1 MPLTSGAPLKLK
13 DTADFQRMQDSSNGD
28 LNYLAFRAG
37 EEIASTATS
46 TTRGMLQTTTA
57 SRYVGLYVDTFLDSA
72 VGTYPAQATSQI
84 ALTTLYQNFGSDSSG
99 SLGPD
104 IARRPVLIADSDFG
118 TITVGRPSSIPAGA
132 AGYVTISDVIGDSL
146 TIKIPSSRNNVF
158 DTFCSSSINIADSA
172 VNGTAIA
179 GGNIRLGSSLHEPP
193 KLLAPIV
200 RGVTTGR
207 YEDSDNAYVFNVENV
222 TIGGTAYSSSS
233 ANIEYQA
240 GDYYIYVDNVDQ
252 DIYQLK
258 IKEYNDSDMSV
269 LRDRLTSIL
278 HTNEYPG
285 SFRLASTNPNSNNYD
300 VWESNAFVDTRTSGN
315 INYSLFLK
323 TSDSAGARPDQVLPF
338 AIKRANGDSGTYQGL
353 QLMDSDQVGE
363 NFALEVLNVMGGT
376 NDGDYDANIG
386 QYLLLS
392 NTSGEPNGLGYSGT
406 WAARGVAS
414 NTKHT
419 VSTANY
425 TRSRESNFSSAYA
438 TDYTG
443 TFTRNRVST
452 FTRTRSSSFTADST
466 TTDVE
471 SRTSTFVLGFLGNY
485 LNEFTRNVD
494 TSSESPFTRQTNY
507 GSDTFTTEYVGPNF
521 QSVYV
526 KETSYT
532 GTYSGDQAVNFVS
545 TADGGGLY
553 GYAGGDY
560 VSGAGNFVNKQ
571 NLEDYIDNFAGL
583 ANPYTDTY
591 VNARTQYIEAPYI
604 FEDYIYDTLSTNQI
618 DATDQTGEL
627 RGIDLTMFG
636 QSGGPSGSGTS
647 YSGPTGYANN
657 YMTVDQYSGVTI
669 NYVGNYSGQ
678 FYVNYTQGY
687 VGNDII
693 TTDTFVSVTYPY
705 GAYGPSV
712 TNFYVGAGTGAYLGP
727 EEDGLTAVMV
737 KPADNGDGNYHNVTA
752 FRHNRI
758 IFSARNVQA
767 GSSFRGSD
775 GKVYKAGE
783 FIASYPSMIH
793 WVRYI
798 IGIISYTQLQGVWY
812 ELKEVNVADQSE
824 SFTGNVN
831 YVGDY
836 VHNAQIGYTTEYQG
850 TDTFIGNFTGFI
862 VESYQADYQRTTE
875 DQYVTAYEGN
885 YTGDFVNEFLADFQ
899 NVYTTNY
906 VGDFGGAYT
915 GTSTYTG
922 DFTSNFQ
929 GDFLETSYAYY
940 PYNFIAGA
948 EYTGSNTQISSI
960 SDENNMIIINYSP
973 YNPGG
978 TGGTWYMRII
988 VGGSEV
994 YSGPTGGSSLND
1006 DHFAYPVS
1014 VGGYLY
1020 QRYPNNNQSWQS
1032 GTGYFYFQWARWP
1045 SSNAGEGLFGSYT
1058 GGYQTNYQRTDTAEI
1073 GYTGAFLSDKN
1084 VDYATDYLN
1093 YSAPYVTNYERVSTR
1108 TTEVSYAGG
1117 SDAYVNYSAPYIG
1130 EYIGNFVGD
1139 FSLEFTGDYA
1149 NYVTP
1154 YTGNFEG
1161 AFANEYLTDYQQEYT
1176 GDFEGKT
1183 IDASTEGVE
1192 TYTLYVR
1199 TE

>member
-84 ALTTLYQNFGSDSSG
+84 ALTTLYQNFGSDSNG
-99 SLGPD
+99 SLGPS
-104 IARRPVLIADSDFG
+104 IARRPVRTADSDG
-118 TITVGRPSSIPAGA
+118 QMVIRE
-132 AGYVTISDVIGDSL
+132 ISPTSQ
-146 TIKIPSSRNNVF
+146 
-158 DTFCSSSINIADSA
+158 
-172 VNGTAIA
+172 
-179 GGNIRLGSSLHEPP
+179 E
-193 KLLAPIV
+193 
-200 RGVTTGR
+200 
-207 YEDSDNAYVFNVENV
+207 
-222 TIGGTAYSSSS
+222 
-233 ANIEYQA
+233 ANE
-240 GDYYIYVDNVDQ
+240 
-252 DIYQLK
+252 
-258 IKEYNDSDMSV
+258 

-285 SFRLASTNPNSNNYD
+285 SFKLASTNPNSNNYD

-353 QLMDSDQVGE
+353 QLMDSDQVGK

-376 NDGDYDANIG
+376 NDNEYDANIG

-406 WAARGVAS
+406 WSPRGVAS

-425 TRSRESNFSSAYA
+425 TRSRESNFSSAYT

-443 TFTRNRVST
+443 TFTRDRVST
-452 FTRTRSSSFTADST
+452 FTRTRTSSFTTDST

-507 GSDTFTTEYVGPNF
+507 GSDTFTTEYVGPDF
-521 QSVYV
+521 QGDYV
-526 KETSYT
+526 KDTAYT

-545 TADGGGLY
+545 TANGGGLQGY
-553 GYAGGDY
+553 SGGEYQSQTVFTSNVAYLGEPGDGYAGVGQASFTGTYGIYTTANVYY
-560 VSGAGNFVNKQ
+560 VGNENYIGLGTYTNLG
-571 NLEDYIDNFAGL
+571 NLEDYVSNVPGYLGNTGTYYTPSPF
-583 ANPYTDTY
+583 TDTY
-591 VNARTQYIEAPYI
+591 VNAETQYIEAPYI
-604 FEDYIYDTLSTNQI
+604 FEDYVQSITGADI
-618 DATDQTGEL
+618 DASDQTGEL
-627 RGIDLTMFG
+627 RGIDLNLFG
-636 QSGGPSGSGTS
+636 AVSGATGSGTS
-647 YSGPTGYANN
+647 YTGEIGYAKN
-657 YMTVDQYSGVTI
+657 YMTSDQYSGVTI
-669 NYVGNYSGQ
+669 NYIGNYSAGGSVAYSQ
-678 FYVNYTQGY
+678 DYIGSDIIVQASFLAITYPFGSYGPQSVNYY
-687 VGNDII
+687 I
-693 TTDTFVSVTYPY
+693 
-705 GAYGPSV
+705 GAE
-712 TNFYVGAGTGAYLGP
+712 TGAYLGA
-727 EEDGLTAVMV
+727 EEDGLTAIMLQ
-737 KPADNGDGNYHNVTA
+737 PPDNGQPNHWNVIA

-758 IFSARNVQA
+758 IFAARNVLKL
-767 GSSFRGSD
+767 GSESFKFRGSD
-775 GKVYKAGE
+775 GKVYTDGD
-783 FIASYPSMIH
+783 FIASYPSMTH

-798 IGIISYTQLQGVWY
+798 VGIGNGSELQGIWY
-812 ELKEVNVADQSE
+812 ELKEVNVADQAE

-831 YVGDY
+831 YVGNY

-899 NVYTTNY
+899 NIYTTNY
-906 VGDFGGAYT
+906 VGDFGGTYT

-922 DFTSNFQ
+922 DFLGNFQ
-929 GDFLETSYAYY
+929 GDFIESSYTYY
-940 PYNFIAGA
+940 PFNFIAGA
-948 EYTGSNTQISSI
+948 EYTGSQTEISSV
-960 SDENNMIIINYSP
+960 SDEDNMIIINYNP

-978 TGGTWYMRII
+978 TAGTWSMKIVVGGTTVYDSGQ
-988 VGGSEV
+988 VG
-994 YSGPTGGSSLND
+994 SGFND
-1006 DHFAYPVS
+1006 DAFASPKT
-1014 VGGYLY
+1014 VGGYRY
-1020 QRYPNNNQSWQS
+1020 QRYPNNTQSWSS
-1032 GTGYFYFQWARWP
+1032 GTGYAYFRWARWP
-1045 SSNAGEGLFGSYT
+1045 SSGGGEGLFGAYT
-1058 GGYQTNYQRTDTAEI
+1058 GGYQTNYQSTDTGEV
-1073 GYTGAFLSDKN
+1073 GYTGVFLSDKN

-1117 SDAYVNYSAPYIG
+1117 SDAYVNYSAPYVG
-1130 EYIGNFVGD
+1130 EYVGNFVGD
-1139 FSLEFTGDYA
+1139 FSLEFTGDFA